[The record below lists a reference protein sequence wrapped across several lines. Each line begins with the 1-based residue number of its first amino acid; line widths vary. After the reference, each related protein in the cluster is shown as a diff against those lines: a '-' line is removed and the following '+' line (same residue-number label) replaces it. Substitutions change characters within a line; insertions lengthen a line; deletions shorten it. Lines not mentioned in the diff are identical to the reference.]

1 MITKAEINLIRSL
14 GDKRNRAK
22 YGVFVVEGIKSISE
36 MSQAG
41 LEMEALYTTTDST
54 GKMIKPSE
62 MERISAL
69 KSPTEHLALFRIPK
83 QQLNSEQVRSDIT
96 LVLDDV
102 QDPGNLGTIIRLADW
117 FGIKQIVC
125 SPATADAFNP
135 KTIQSTMGAIARVNV
150 YYTPLDT
157 FFEQFNDIP
166 CCGTFLD
173 GENIYSAE
181 LPQPA
186 IIVMGNEGNG
196 ISDKV
201 SEFVNKRITIPP
213 YPLQSNTVES
223 LNVAMATAIVCAE
236 FRRRLKK

>member
-1 MITKAEINLIRSL
+1 
-14 GDKRNRAK
+14 
-22 YGVFVVEGIKSISE
+22 
-36 MSQAG
+36 
-41 LEMEALYTTTDST
+41 
-54 GKMIKPSE
+54 
-62 MERISAL
+62 
-69 KSPTEHLALFRIPK
+69 
-83 QQLNSEQVRSDIT
+83 
-96 LVLDDV
+96 
-102 QDPGNLGTIIRLADW
+102 
-117 FGIKQIVC
+117 
-125 SPATADAFNP
+125 
-135 KTIQSTMGAIARVNV
+135 MGAIARVNV
-150 YYTPLDT
+150 YYTQLDT